1 MPNCANFHFEPGC
14 GIVEV
19 HPDADADEERV
30 LLAYHNVA
38 LPLVAQVALQ
48 QQVLHASA
56 IVTPSSAVVA
66 FYGSSHAGKTT
77 LAYGLFR
84 RGFSIWTDDVLVFDA
99 TIPTQS

>member
-1 MPNCANFHFEPGC
+1 M
-14 GIVEV
+14 
-19 HPDADADEERV
+19 

-84 RGFSIWTDDVLVFDA
+84 RGFSSGPTMFSSSMRRL
-99 TIPTQS
+99 PTQS